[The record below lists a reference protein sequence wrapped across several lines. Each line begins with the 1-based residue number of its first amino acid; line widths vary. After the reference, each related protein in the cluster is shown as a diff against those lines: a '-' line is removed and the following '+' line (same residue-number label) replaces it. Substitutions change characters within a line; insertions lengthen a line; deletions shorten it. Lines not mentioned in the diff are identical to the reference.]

1 MFTVL
6 FVLLAWVGSSLL
18 YSLINDNPWL
28 WFAWVPAGLVTSIL
42 LFLCVLYLI
51 LLPIFERTKPN
62 AKIKAYIASDI
73 IEFIKLICGVVVKV
87 EGRENLTPSNRVLFV
102 ANHKSQI
109 DPLLMYAAIRKPMT
123 AAGKSELWSIKP
135 FLPLIKAFRVIKID
149 RSSDRE
155 AAKSI
160 VEGVK
165 LMKQDVSCI
174 IFPEGGILTRE
185 VEQMVSI
192 KPGAYK
198 LATKSNAVIQP
209 MVIFGGSKIVNRRWY
224 RKWAKVTIKF
234 LPPINPEDYQ
244 GLTTRQIALQVVDMV
259 NAEFPNEAKYEIK
272 ED

>member
-1 MFTVL
+1 MIST
-6 FVLLAWVGSSLL
+6 LLILLVWAGSSLL
-18 YSLINDNPWL
+18 YSLINSNPWL
-28 WFAWVPAGLVTSIL
+28 WFAWVPLGLVTSLIL
-42 LFLCVLYLI
+42 YFGILYLVI
-51 LLPIFERTKPN
+51 LPIFARTNPN
-62 AKIKAYIASDI
+62 AKIKAYIASDV
-73 IEFIKLICGVVVKV
+73 IEMVKLVCGVVVKV
-87 EGRENLTPSNRVLFV
+87 EGRENLTPSNRVLYV
-102 ANHKSQI
+102 ANHKSQL
-109 DPLLMYAAIRKPMT
+109 DPLFMYAAIRRPMT
-123 AAGKSELWSIKP
+123 AAGKSELWKVKP

-165 LMKQDVSCI
+165 LMKQDHSCI

-185 VEQMVSI
+185 VEQMVAI

-198 LATKSNAVIQP
+198 LATKANAVIQP
-209 MVIFGGSKIVNRRWY
+209 MAIFGGSKVVNRKWY

-234 LPPINPEDYQ
+234 LPPINPSDYE
-244 GLTTRQIALQVVDMV
+244 GLTTRQIALKVVDMV